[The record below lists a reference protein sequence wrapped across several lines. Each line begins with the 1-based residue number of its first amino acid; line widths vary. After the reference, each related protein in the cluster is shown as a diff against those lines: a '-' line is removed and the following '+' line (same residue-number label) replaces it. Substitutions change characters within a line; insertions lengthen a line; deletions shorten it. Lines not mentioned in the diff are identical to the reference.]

1 MNPGRVL
8 VLCLLS
14 LVPISEASA
23 TVFLPQSSSVVR
35 TKRSLTFQ
43 RVGKGLYQ
51 GFVRSALEL
60 ERVREHLQEQLAQD
74 AEYSLAYCVCRRD
87 RAMIAVAYNKLR
99 ERGDQT
105 AQACRKL
112 ARLFGGC
119 VKRPEMVAIS
129 NMRQARKRAGG
140 SSSASQKHGSR
151 SEISR
156 LFANSMGYE
165 KRGDNDSA
173 LKAVLK
179 VLEIDENNYTASLR
193 SGWLYYRE
201 DQHKES
207 VEQYEKAISLK
218 PDAVEPKLGLLLP
231 LNKLRRWKELES
243 SAREALKCDPT
254 NFSAASSLATAL
266 QELHKPDEARRRFR
280 TIEKLYPSS
289 FIIQRESDRKI
300 KRGFTKS
307 LEMENKGDLS
317 SALDETLKILVMEER
332 NYPANLRAGW
342 LYYRLGNYPRSAAKY
357 RKAHTLARSAV
368 EPLAGLLLPLVASKR
383 WKEAITVAKEAL
395 SVDQQNYTAN
405 SCMAFALFS
414 VNKYKEALRHYNKI
428 TKLYPSDAEMQLGLA
443 WTWFRL
449 GNMKLAHQWFTK
461 VLQVKPAN
469 KSAIQGM
476 QLIVT
481 GM

>member
-1 MNPGRVL
+1 
-8 VLCLLS
+8 
-14 LVPISEASA
+14 
-23 TVFLPQSSSVVR
+23 
-35 TKRSLTFQ
+35 
-43 RVGKGLYQ
+43 
-51 GFVRSALEL
+51 
-60 ERVREHLQEQLAQD
+60 
-74 AEYSLAYCVCRRD
+74 
-87 RAMIAVAYNKLR
+87 
-99 ERGDQT
+99 
-105 AQACRKL
+105 
-112 ARLFGGC
+112 
-119 VKRPEMVAIS
+119 
-129 NMRQARKRAGG
+129 
-140 SSSASQKHGSR
+140 
-151 SEISR
+151 
-156 LFANSMGYE
+156 MGYE

-179 VLEIDENNYTASLR
+179 VLEIDENNYTATLR
-193 SGWLYYRE
+193 SGWLYYLE

-207 VEQYEKAISLK
+207 VEQYKKAISLK

-231 LNKLRRWKELES
+231 LKKLRRWKEVES
-243 SAREALKCDPT
+243 SAREALKTDPT
-254 NFSAASSLATAL
+254 NYSAATSLATAL

-280 TIEKLYPSS
+280 MIEKLYPSS
-289 FIIQRESDRKI
+289 FIIQRESDGKI

-317 SALDETLKILVMEER
+317 SALDEALKILVMEER
-332 NYPANLRAGW
+332 NYPATLRAGW

-357 RKAHTLARSAV
+357 RKARALSPRAV

-383 WKEAITVAKEAL
+383 WKEAITVARRAL
-395 SVDQQNYTAN
+395 SVDKQNYTAN

-414 VNKYKEALRHYNKI
+414 VNKYEGALRHYNKMV
-428 TKLYPSDAEMQLGLA
+428 KLYPSDTQMQLGLA

-461 VLQVKPAN
+461 VLEVKPAD